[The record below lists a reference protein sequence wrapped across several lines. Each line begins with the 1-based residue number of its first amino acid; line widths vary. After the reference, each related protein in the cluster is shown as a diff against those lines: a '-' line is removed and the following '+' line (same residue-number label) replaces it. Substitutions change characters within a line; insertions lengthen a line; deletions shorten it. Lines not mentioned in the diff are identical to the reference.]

1 MGRAPRHY
9 SAVPRAAKITSQLDP
24 SGRWRAGAATADA
37 RGAQGCAV
45 FKNKFSISVF
55 GALGDF
61 HSFFQHGSSKR
72 ATCPLVANAGDCCLR
87 VFATDSMAADSST
100 SQSPPPAGAKAK
112 VPLVPR
118 LRHLLDER
126 ARLLDNDDFWQARFK
141 MPGLRAAVRGAAPL
155 EGGAGLLYV
164 LFTVVVVN
172 TAVVSHLFAQ
182 GVREEGVQ
190 GVREVLPMLDLFKV
204 ADARVHLS

>member
-1 MGRAPRHY
+1 
-9 SAVPRAAKITSQLDP
+9 
-24 SGRWRAGAATADA
+24 
-37 RGAQGCAV
+37 
-45 FKNKFSISVF
+45 
-55 GALGDF
+55 
-61 HSFFQHGSSKR
+61 
-72 ATCPLVANAGDCCLR
+72 
-87 VFATDSMAADSST
+87 
-100 SQSPPPAGAKAK
+100 
-112 VPLVPR
+112 
-118 LRHLLDER
+118 
-126 ARLLDNDDFWQARFK
+126 FK